1 MDNFFLK
8 GLILGFSIAAPVG
21 PIGILCIQRSLN
33 RGFWAG
39 FVSGLGAATADT
51 VYGLIAAFGI
61 TAVSTIMIAQADLLG
76 IAGGLFL
83 CYLGAKTFRSKPATV
98 EMPDQ
103 SKSLIGGYASTFAL
117 TITNPMTILAFTL
130 IFSGMGLA
138 SASSTTATSVMMVL
152 GVFVGSSL
160 WWLLLTGGASW
171 LKDRFD
177 ANKMGWINRIAGVVI
192 VVFGLFSLVNVLY
205 NQ

>member
-1 MDNFFLK
+1 MDDFFLK
-8 GLILGFSIAAPVG
+8 GLLLGFSIAAPVG

-83 CYLGAKTFRSKPATV
+83 CYLGVKTFTSKPATV
-98 EMPDQ
+98 AMADQ
-103 SKSLIGGYASTFAL
+103 SSSYIGAYASTFTL

-138 SASSTTATSVMMVL
+138 SATSTTATSAMMVL
-152 GVFVGSSL
+152 GVFTGSSL

-177 ANKMGWINRIAGVVI
+177 AHKMGWINRIAGVVI
-192 VVFGLFSLVNVLY
+192 VVFGLLSLLNVLY
-205 NQ
+205 N

>member
-1 MDNFFLK
+1 MDDFFLK
-8 GLILGFSIAAPVG
+8 GLILGFSIAVPVG

-83 CYLGAKTFRSKPATV
+83 CYLGVKTFKSKPATV
-98 EMPDQ
+98 AMDDH
-103 SKSLIGGYASTFAL
+103 SKSFIGNYASTFVL

-138 SASSTTATSVMMVL
+138 SASSTTASSAMMVL

-177 ANKMGWINRIAGVVI
+177 SSKMGWINRIACVVI
-192 VVFGLFSLVNVLY
+192 VVFGLFSLLNVLY
-205 NQ
+205 NR

>member
-1 MDNFFLK
+1 MDDFFLK

-61 TAVSTIMIAQADLLG
+61 TAVSAIMIAQADLLG

-83 CYLGAKTFRSKPATV
+83 CYLGIKTFTSKPATV
-98 EMPDQ
+98 AMDDP
-103 SKSLIGGYASTFAL
+103 SKSLIGNYASTFVL

-138 SASSTTATSVMMVL
+138 SASSTTASSALMVF

-177 ANKMGWINRIAGVVI
+177 ASKMGWINRIAGVVI
-192 VVFGLFSLVNVLY
+192 VLFGLFSLLNVLY
-205 NQ
+205 NR